1 MLLHKNL
8 PDNRK
13 FCDKKRVSFLLLVLL
28 QESIFEMDQMEAS
41 AQKFTRYKE
50 K

>member
-8 PDNRK
+8 PDNRR
-13 FCDKKRVSFLLLVLL
+13 FCDKKKDFFFLLVLL
-28 QESIFEMDQMEAS
+28 QESIFEKDQMEAY

>member
-13 FCDKKRVSFLLLVLL
+13 FCDKKKVFFLLVLL